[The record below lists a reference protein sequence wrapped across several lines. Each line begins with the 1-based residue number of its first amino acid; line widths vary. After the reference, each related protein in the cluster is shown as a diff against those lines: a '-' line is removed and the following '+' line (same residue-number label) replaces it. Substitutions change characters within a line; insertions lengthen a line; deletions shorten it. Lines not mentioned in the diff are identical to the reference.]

1 MNDNKILTLKEQ
13 NNICGV
19 LLNVAAKLSI
29 LNNIDIDEKIDKFFI
44 DGIKVLSKDLKKDV
58 VSCIDLISSKEI

>member
-13 NNICGV
+13 DNIYGV

-29 LNNIDIDEKIDKFFI
+29 LNNIDIDEKIDEFFI